1 MAVGIRKIYLAL
13 IVILLPG
20 VLMFGPIAVS
30 ASRAEEINLA
40 AQPMTPFPTPTPQ
53 ASGQII
59 YIVQQG
65 DSLYRIAGIVGI
77 TVEELAALNGM
88 DIDDG
93 VRIGQEML
101 LGQAGPE
108 LPTESPFGSPTP
120 TGIAATPTPIF
131 GTGEICVLV
140 FHDTNGNAR
149 IDEGEVPLVGAQIS
163 VVDLVGVVAGQH
175 TTDDLAEL
183 TVGEIPEGHCFEGIE
198 NGEYTVSAAVQP
210 EYNSTTIM
218 NITISLEP
226 GDIKHV
232 EFGAQRSGLSGTSP
246 VESGGDRSTLLGVVG
261 LITLVA
267 AGSLGYYAWNM
278 NRRTPASWR

>member
-1 MAVGIRKIYLAL
+1 VGIRKIYLAL

-20 VLMFGPIAVS
+20 VLMFGPFAVS
-30 ASRAEEINLA
+30 ASMADEINLA

-77 TVEELAALNGM
+77 TVEELAALNGI

-140 FHDTNGNAR
+140 FLDTNGNAR
-149 IDEGEVPLVGAQIS
+149 IDDDEIPLKGAQVS
-163 VVDLVGVVAGQH
+163 VVDLLGVVAGTH
-175 TTDDLAEL
+175 TTDEDPVADEDP
-183 TVGEIPEGHCFEGIE
+183 VGFCFEDIA

-218 NITISLEP
+218 NIIINLEP

-232 EFGAQRSGLSGTSP
+232 EFGAQRSGLSGTNP

-261 LITLVA
+261 LITLFA
-267 AGSLGYYAWNM
+267 AGSLGYYAWRM
-278 NRRTPASWR
+278 TRRTPPSWR